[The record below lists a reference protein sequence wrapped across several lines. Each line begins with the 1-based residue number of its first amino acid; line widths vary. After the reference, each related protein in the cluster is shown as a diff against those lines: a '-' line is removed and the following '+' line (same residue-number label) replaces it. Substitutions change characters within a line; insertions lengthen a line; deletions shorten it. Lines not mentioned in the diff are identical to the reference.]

1 MQHLLQ
7 IATRQL
13 SNVFRTMF
21 IYITYKILHYDRY
34 VSEVFDANKSSASKE
49 CVISQ
54 YWCFLDIGFKF
65 RLSVCHECRDKLIMS
80 IDINSTAILNIRSV
94 NYCCIINGITK
105 SEAISLLRNADF
117 SEKTECL

>member
-1 MQHLLQ
+1 
-7 IATRQL
+7 
-13 SNVFRTMF
+13 
-21 IYITYKILHYDRY
+21 
-34 VSEVFDANKSSASKE
+34 
-49 CVISQ
+49 
-54 YWCFLDIGFKF
+54 
-65 RLSVCHECRDKLIMS
+65 MS